1 MFIEKPCH
9 NLLGNL
15 GKELPPQVNVV
26 CDRMLELRVAFFLVF
41 LIYNAVR
48 YDFKEARAVHSFR
61 ITQMEIHF
69 LTEHIFEMQVRQYIP
84 IPLVSVPVRIPRI
97 PEQISL
103 VRMLGPHAGSQ
114 PYVAVFPVAGG
125 IQCGDFLGSVIV
137 ERIPDI
143 AVSPR
148 DNADFVEVCPVLAI
162 FLIYSC
168 ARAAVK

>member
-1 MFIEKPCH
+1 
-9 NLLGNL
+9 
-15 GKELPPQVNVV
+15 
-26 CDRMLELRVAFFLVF
+26 
-41 LIYNAVR
+41 
-48 YDFKEARAVHSFR
+48 
-61 ITQMEIHF
+61 
-69 LTEHIFEMQVRQYIP
+69 
-84 IPLVSVPVRIPRI
+84 
-97 PEQISL
+97 
-103 VRMLGPHAGSQ
+103 MLGPHAGSQ

-125 IQCGDFLGSVIV
+125 IHCGDFLGSVIV